1 MKFSALTL
9 LWALTLFGAAGRDEL
24 NRLAQVSALA
34 DGPNCGG
41 RRRRKRRHR
50 S

>member
-9 LWALTLFGAAGRDEL
+9 VWALTLFGAAGRDEL
-24 NRLAQVSALA
+24 NRLAQGLHWQTAL
-34 DGPNCGG
+34 NCGG